1 MNDFNIV
8 TPDWIRQKLKETGKM
23 QKELALEIATDPSRL
38 SEWLNGK
45 RGMTGPVRAAI
56 WYYFLNEI
64 YIVTAYRSG
73 CRDNHSYNV
82 GVFRNKDQAIRVADS
97 HCNYRGGKYACVVE
111 SCIID
116 HFDNERDEYTEE
128 IYTVKSRF

>member
-56 WYYFLNEI
+56 WYYFKI
-64 YIVTAYRSG
+64 
-73 CRDNHSYNV
+73 NHENTNTRTNQSAPA
-82 GVFRNKDQAIRVADS
+82 G
-97 HCNYRGGKYACVVE
+97 
-111 SCIID
+111 
-116 HFDNERDEYTEE
+116 
-128 IYTVKSRF
+128 SRHDAKTIS